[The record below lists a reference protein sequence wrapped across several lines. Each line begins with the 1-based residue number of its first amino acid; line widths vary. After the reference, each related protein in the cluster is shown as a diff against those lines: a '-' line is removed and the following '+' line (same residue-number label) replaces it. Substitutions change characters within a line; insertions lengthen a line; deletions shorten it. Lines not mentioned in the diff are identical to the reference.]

1 MQQNRECEY
10 KLLISAEQFHTIK
23 AHFNPHTTVIQTNHY
38 FDTADLALK
47 AQHTSARI
55 RVYADHAELT
65 FKRKNGIANDELTFE
80 VSDTSLAFLDP
91 SVKAQLAQWGIVQPL
106 MPIGVL
112 KTERSIVK
120 MEHGDLCLD
129 VNDYHGITDYE
140 VEYEVTGDD
149 FTGLAEFQ
157 EILALFGLKWIK
169 NAPAKVRRCVQAARA
184 SGFGSSEPSIR

>member
-106 MPIGVL
+106 MPIGIL

-129 VNDYHGITDYE
+129 VNHYHGITDYE

-157 EILALFGLKWIK
+157 EILALFGLKWIR